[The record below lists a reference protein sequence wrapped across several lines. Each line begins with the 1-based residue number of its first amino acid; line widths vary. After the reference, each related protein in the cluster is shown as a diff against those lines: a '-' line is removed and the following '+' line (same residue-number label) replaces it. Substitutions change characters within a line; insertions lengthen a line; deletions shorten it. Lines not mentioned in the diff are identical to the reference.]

1 MHTTTDRRSEPG
13 KERERWRESGQRKQK
28 TGPEEKRAL
37 GRQNTASRERS
48 AGEGG
53 EKEEEAEMMGLAEV

>member
-1 MHTTTDRRSEPG
+1 M
-13 KERERWRESGQRKQK
+13 EREWTEETESWTRRE
-28 TGPEEKRAL
+28 RAV